1 MICLAVIVMMQQVID
16 LAQAEVNKGGLPFAA
31 MVVNSKGEI
40 ISQAVNTVA
49 QSNDP
54 TDHAEIRAIRAAT
67 QKLKSSELTNHD
79 VYAIGHPCPMCLA
92 ALTIAKPKK
101 VYFTVSL
108 SEKNKFLTFEKYKL
122 PTEQL
127 SNKKKEALTVFK
139 RWSDRQKRLPCL
151 SKTKT

>member
-1 MICLAVIVMMQQVID
+1 MICLAVIVMMQKVID
-16 LAQAEVNKGGLPFAA
+16 LAQVEVGKGGLPFAA

-67 QKLKSSELTNHD
+67 QKLKSSELTDHD
-79 VYAIGHPCPMCLA
+79 VYAIGYPCPMCLA

-101 VYFTVSL
+101 VYFAASL
-108 SEKNKFLTFEKYKL
+108 TEKNKFLKFEKYKL
-122 PTEQL
+122 ATEQV
-127 SNKKKEALTVFK
+127 SSKRAGALGVFK
-139 RWSDRQKRLPCL
+139 QWADRQKQPL
-151 SKTKT
+151 SPHN